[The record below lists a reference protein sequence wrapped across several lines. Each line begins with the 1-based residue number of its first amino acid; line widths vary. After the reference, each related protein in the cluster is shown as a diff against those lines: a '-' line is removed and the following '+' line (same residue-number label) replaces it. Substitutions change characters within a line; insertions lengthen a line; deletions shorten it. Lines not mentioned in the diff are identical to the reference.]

1 MNKDRLDKWFSV
13 VGHVAVII
21 GLIVVAFELRQ
32 GAAVANGELTTQFM
46 TNWQEIDRS
55 RQEPSFAEIYAK
67 SIENPENLTLVEKV
81 QLDGYYL
88 LVMNQLELARMLV
101 DLNLFERTYESILRE
116 NVRII
121 FATPYSHAWWKSFS
135 MDADAT
141 TVSIV
146 NDELSRTPIDA
157 DQKRYER
164 ISTSLQ
170 ELRGD
175 RRSNATAE

>member
-1 MNKDRLDKWFSV
+1 MSKDRLDKWFSA

-21 GLIVVAFELRQ
+21 GLIVVALELRQ
-32 GAAVANGELTTQFM
+32 GAAVANGELTAQFM

-55 RQEPSFAEIYAK
+55 RQEPSFAEVYAK
-67 SIENPENLTLVEKV
+67 SIENPDKLTLVEKV

-101 DLNLFERTYESILRE
+101 DLNLFEHTYESILRE
-116 NVRII
+116 NVRIV
-121 FATPYSHAWWKSFS
+121 FTTPYSHAWWKSFS

-157 DQKRYER
+157 DRKRYER
-164 ISTSLQ
+164 ISTSVH

-175 RRSNATAE
+175 RGSNATAE